1 MVRRTKPV
9 ALLLA
14 TLIAVAGCVGAQPQE
29 GATPTPIPTPI
40 VPTKPTYEVQRGE
53 VVRKLEFSG
62 RIAPVIEKELFFRT
76 SGYVGAV
83 YAARDDEVHAGDILA
98 ELEVTDLKN
107 ELAQAKAALA
117 ATVSNNE
124 QQIAEAKAALNTA
137 ELRMAQMKADDPG
150 PQVAIAA
157 VNLERAQTAVK
168 DAEKAYQE
176 TVDQPWLRD
185 LEKALEAAAR
195 QVHEAELSLDVAE
208 AQYQQARQAVQV
220 HSYGVQIQEQAVEL
234 ARLRLQ
240 RLEEGADIE
249 EMQLT
254 VERLEAQLADAR
266 IIAPIDGRVLSIY
279 LDEGRIVQGYMP
291 VAIVADLG
299 ELEVSADIVDSR
311 MQDLVE
317 GMPAVVVPVAYPDR
331 EIDAQIRLLP
341 YPFGG
346 GGRSQGVG
354 EEDKSTRVSLDMAAV
369 GDNVDLA
376 DLMRVTVV
384 LEQKD
389 DVLWLPPQA
398 IRLFE
403 GRRFVV
409 VQDGEAQRRVD
420 VKVGIEGEDRVEI
433 EEGVTEGQIVIG
445 S

>member
-1 MVRRTKPV
+1 MVV
-9 ALLLA
+9 
-14 TLIAVAGCVGAQPQE
+14 VAGCAGAQPQE
-29 GATPTPIPTPI
+29 EVTPTPIPTPI

-62 RIAPVIEKELFFRT
+62 RIAPVVEHELFFRAA
-76 SGYVGAV
+76 GFVGAV
-83 YAARDDEVHAGDILA
+83 FVARDDEVKVGDVLA

-107 ELAQAKAALA
+107 ALAQAEAALA
-117 ATVSNNE
+117 VTISNNE
-124 QQIAEAKAALNTA
+124 QRIAEAEAALNTA
-137 ELRMAQMKADDPG
+137 ELRLAQMKADDPS
-150 PQVAIAA
+150 PQVTIAA

-168 DAEKAYQE
+168 DAQKAYQE

-185 LEKALEAAAR
+185 PERALEAAAR

-208 AQYQQARQAVQV
+208 AQYQQARQAVEA
-220 HSYGVQIQEQAVEL
+220 HGYGVQIQEQAVEL
-234 ARLRLQ
+234 ARLRLET
-240 RLEEGADIE
+240 LETGADIE
-249 EMQLT
+249 EIRLT

-266 IIAPIDGRVLSIY
+266 ITAPIDGKVLSIY
-279 LDEGRIVQGYMP
+279 LDEGRDVQAYMP

-299 ELEVSADIVDSR
+299 ELEVSADLVDSNMR
-311 MQDLVE
+311 DLVE
-317 GMPAVVVPVAYPDR
+317 GMPAAVVPVAYPDR
-331 EIDAQIRLLP
+331 EIEAQIRLLP
-341 YPFGG
+341 YPYGG

-354 EEDKSTRVSLDMAAV
+354 EQDTSTRVSLDMAAV
-369 GDNVDLA
+369 GENVELS

-403 GRRFVV
+403 GRKFVV

-420 VKVGIEGEDRVEI
+420 VKIGIEGEDRVEI
-433 EEGVTEGQIVIG
+433 EEGVTEGAIVIG
-445 S
+445 P